1 MTDGLRIAAVTAHRS
16 HEVAEPLSLA
26 DGTVELVDID
36 ASDGFL
42 ERNLNTVV
50 RLLELTSDPKP
61 DAVLSD
67 CLGLL
72 GFLIAAICVLRGV
85 PFVFRFKGNHWQGL
99 EEIYRTGKD
108 DGLGTKLRYYLT
120 YALDEAIYRSARG
133 YVVVSAELK
142 EVVVERT
149 GCRPEQV
156 HVVHVPLVPDRED
169 GSARAARE
177 RFGIE
182 EETVLLTVTNLKYR
196 GKYDGVRT
204 IVEGM
209 ESVLASHDDVAYVVA
224 GGGSYL
230 EDVRAAVDAIADPA
244 VRDRIYALGFV
255 ENVADLYALAD
266 AFVYVSHIDG
276 YPRSVLE
283 AQQSALPAMV
293 NAAHGMVE
301 QVEDGETGVVLEE
314 ATAEQVA
321 AQVTRL
327 LDDDGRA
334 RLGENARMRVRT
346 ENDPEAIGH
355 QLVAAIDAIVGG
367 R

>member
-26 DGTVELVDID
+26 DGTVELVNID

-42 ERNLNTVV
+42 ERNLNTVA

-85 PFVFRFKGNHWQGL
+85 PFVFRFKGNHWCGL
-99 EEIYRTGKD
+99 EEIYRTEKAE
-108 DGLGTKLRYYLT
+108 GLGMRLRYYLT
-120 YALDEAIYRSARG
+120 YALDEAIYRLARG
-133 YVVVSAELK
+133 YVVVSTELK

-230 EDVRAAVDAIADPA
+230 EDVRAAVDAADPA
-244 VRDRIYALGFV
+244 VRDRIYVLGFV
-255 ENVADLYALAD
+255 DNVADLYAMAD

-301 QVEDGETGVVLEE
+301 QVEDGETGVVLDE
-314 ATAEQVA
+314 ATSEQVA
-321 AQVTRL
+321 AQVTQL
-327 LDDDGRA
+327 LDDDDRA
-334 RLGENARMRVRT
+334 RLGENARRRVRT
-346 ENDPEAIGH
+346 ENDPKAIGH
-355 QLVAAIDAIVGG
+355 QLVAAIDAIVSG